1 MQKRR
6 REKRFRMYTLD
17 RNAVLFQPTDGQRE
31 LFIIRCGRFQAEE
44 NESPV

>member
-17 RNAVLFQPTDGQRE
+17 RNAVTLQPTDGQRE
-31 LFIIRCGRFQAEE
+31 LSIIRCGGFQAEE